1 MDTDLSLLDWL
12 DSVSDDPLR
21 FVEEAFPWG
30 EGILANSRGPEDW
43 QQRVLVQIRDA
54 IRAGAE
60 DSLALLPILLA
71 TASGHGVGKSALCA
85 WLMLWAISTL
95 TDTRGYVTANTE
107 AQLKTKTWAELGR
120 WYNLFIARDLFK
132 FTPTSLYSADRERE
146 RTWRIDL
153 IAWSER
159 NTEAFAGMHNQGRRI
174 LVLFD
179 EASAIPDIIWEVAEG
194 ALTDANTQIIWA
206 VFGNPTRNSGRFKDC
221 FNNDSL
227 WFQTRVDSRTVSF
240 TNKTQIA
247 NWLRAYGDDSDF
259 ARIRIKGE
267 FPRTGEMEFFNA
279 EEIDAAMERAPDSPF
294 GALALGVD
302 VARFGAN
309 FSVIYPRRGRD
320 AASIPRRKFQ
330 GVSTVTLA
338 SEISKAFREL
348 RADGVMI
355 DGGGVG
361 GGVVDQVR
369 HMQLHCFEVQFGGK
383 PTGWSEQDTSGEVY
397 ANKRAEM
404 YGALRAWIKVGSLPP
419 DPELRKQ
426 LLSITYTFNNKDAIL
441 LTSKEVMMREGKE
454 SPDDIDALACTFAFP
469 LEPKAVAHGGYHI
482 DKPEN
487 HGEYHPYAALGGASA
502 SSDYNPYEYSSPS
515 QGMH

>member
-1 MDTDLSLLDWL
+1 MNEDALLSWL
-12 DSVSDDPLR
+12 DSVSGDPLA
-21 FVEEAFPWG
+21 FVLGAFPWG
-30 EGILANSRGPEDW
+30 EGILVNSPGPEEW
-43 QQRVLVQIRDA
+43 QVRVLEA
-54 IRAGAE
+54 IRGGLITL
-60 DSLALLPILLA
+60 DLAVKLA

-85 WLMLWAISTL
+85 WLMLWAISTM

-120 WYNLFIARDLFK
+120 WYNLFIGKDLFK
-132 FTPTSLYSADRERE
+132 FTPTSLYSSDKARE

-206 VFGNPTRNSGRFKDC
+206 VFGNPTRNTGRFKTC
-221 FNNDSL
+221 FDPSSE

-240 TNKTQIA
+240 TNKKQIET
-247 NWLRAYGDDSDF
+247 WLKSYGDDSDF
-259 ARIRIKGE
+259 ARIRVKGE

-279 EEIDAAMERAPDSPF
+279 EDVDAAMERESDDLG
-294 GALALGVD
+294 GALVLGVD

-320 AASIPRRKFQ
+320 AITIPRRKFQ
-330 GVSTVTLA
+330 GISTVELA
-338 SEISKAFREL
+338 SEVSKANREMK
-348 RADGVMI
+348 ADGILI

-383 PTGWSEQDTSGEVY
+383 PSGWSETGSDREQY

-404 YGALRAWIKVGSLPP
+404 YGSLRSWIRTGCLPK
-419 DPELRKQ
+419 DADLRTQ
-426 LLSITYTFNNKDAIL
+426 LLSITYTFNNRDQIL
-441 LTSKEVMMREGKE
+441 LTSKEVMMREGKP
-454 SPDDIDALACTFAFP
+454 SPDDLDALACTFAFP
-469 LEPKAVAHGGYHI
+469 VEARPIRFGGYDI
-482 DKPEN
+482 ANDTSVS
-487 HGEYHPYAALGGASA
+487 EYHPYSSVGGTESGN
-502 SSDYNPYEYSSPS
+502 DYNPLGSLN
-515 QGMH
+515 